1 MTRTILAALLTA
13 AVLVSPV
20 SAADAGDVK
29 KATQLIFEAQHLDKT
44 NKGDEL
50 VYDFSSKPSDEKVA
64 GTGFKD
70 SISVKIMDVVNGK
83 RAVEMQIYTGERA
96 RELQKMPE
104 LTINPIFVVS
114 MQQAMATFAR
124 MSGGDFNYLKTR
136 FSKVLDEKGTVEP
149 LKIDFKGETHD
160 ALRISLTPFK
170 DDVAAPKMKGYQSST
185 YSMIVSPTVPG
196 EFVESVSVI
205 KSTEADKI
213 GFEDRTAI
221 AGFGGVK

>member
-83 RAVEMQIYTGERA
+83 R
-96 RELQKMPE
+96 
-104 LTINPIFVVS
+104 
-114 MQQAMATFAR
+114 
-124 MSGGDFNYLKTR
+124 
-136 FSKVLDEKGTVEP
+136 EKN
-149 LKIDFKGETHD
+149 FCN
-160 ALRISLTPFK
+160 
-170 DDVAAPKMKGYQSST
+170 
-185 YSMIVSPTVPG
+185 
-196 EFVESVSVI
+196 
-205 KSTEADKI
+205 
-213 GFEDRTAI
+213 
-221 AGFGGVK
+221 

>member
-20 SAADAGDVK
+20 SAAAAGDAK
-29 KATQLIFEAQHLDKT
+29 KASHFIFESQHLGKI

-50 VYDFSSKPSDEKVA
+50 VYDFASKPSDAALKDA
-64 GTGFKD
+64 GFSDKIT
-70 SISVKIMDVVNGK
+70 VKIMDVVNGK
-83 RAVEMQIYTGERA
+83 RAVEMQIYSGERA

-114 MQQAMATFAR
+114 MQQAMATFSR
-124 MSGGDFNYLKTR
+124 MSGGDFNYVKTR
-136 FSKVLDEKGTVEP
+136 FSKVLDEKGKVEP
-149 LKIDFKGETHD
+149 LKIDYKGETHD
-160 ALRISLTPFK
+160 AVRISVTPFK
-170 DDVAAPKMKGYQSST
+170 DDAAVAKMKGYEVST

-205 KSTEADKI
+205 KSTEADKF